1 MYDVGQNEFHSHD
14 SIMMVMMMMM
24 MMVVVMM
31 MMMMMMMMMRWDSIW
46 SDAVL
51 KQKVRC
57 RGCLGFSKATWNL
70 PNDLLL
76 LRPLDLLLSSNHGE
90 NGGTLGVDHWRGSHS
105 KETHPFSPLVCSKP
119 KRKNPWGSMD
129 FFMPPD
135 LSNGPTVGKQVR
147 LWCDVPGM
155 RICSWI
161 HFLEFGEHSD
171 SLLGSV
177 FHMTFLMGEAR
188 NDWNELIQFWVGKL
202 VAKCVVF
209 FFLIVVALLMIGQNK
224 EM

>member
-14 SIMMVMMMMM
+14 SIMMVMMMMMM

-135 LSNGPTVGKQVR
+135 LSNGPTVGNR
-147 LWCDVPGM
+147 SDSDAM
-155 RICSWI
+155 
-161 HFLEFGEHSD
+161 FLECEFARGSTSW
-171 SLLGSV
+171 SLGNTAIRSLGVSSTW
-177 FHMTFLMGEAR
+177 H
-188 NDWNELIQFWVGKL
+188 FWW
-202 VAKCVVF
+202 AKPET
-209 FFLIVVALLMIGQNK
+209 I
-224 EM
+224 EMN